1 MVRIL
6 IALCVLALLG
16 SGISFVIAQKSGASH
31 KAETHPVPVVTRQV
45 RQDDFKIYI
54 SSLGTVTP
62 EYSVMVKP
70 QISGQLTKILFTEG
84 QAVKAGDVLAEIDPR
99 SYQAE
104 LLQYEGQLARDVA
117 LLENAK
123 IDLNRYQL
131 LWEKNS
137 VSRQILDTQIA
148 LVNQYEGV
156 IQLDQG
162 LVEIA
167 KVNLSYC
174 TITAPIDGQ
183 VGLRL
188 IDEGN
193 LIQAGSNSAIAVIN
207 TLDPISV
214 LFSIPGDGAP
224 KIIQK
229 FSQNQALI
237 VEIYNSELGTLLTS
251 GKLVAIDNQID
262 PATGTIKLKAQ
273 FDNSQNILFP
283 NQFVNVKL
291 LLDTLEQATIIPTAA
306 IEYGPN
312 GAFVYKLEEES
323 KVKIIPVEIVAT
335 SGDDTVIATPLAKDT
350 EVVVQG
356 ADKLT
361 DGATVSASGK
371 IYKP

>member
-6 IALCVLALLG
+6 IAIGVLVLLG
-16 SGISFVIAQKSGASH
+16 LGTSFIIEQKSGASH
-31 KAETHPVPVVTRQV
+31 KAETHPLPVVTRQV

-54 SSLGTVTP
+54 SSLGLVTP

-70 QISGQLTKILFTEG
+70 QISGQLIKILFTEG
-84 QAVKAGDVLAEIDPR
+84 QTVKAGDVLAEIDPR
-99 SYQAE
+99 SYRAE

-123 IDLNRYQL
+123 IDLSRYQL

-207 TLDPISV
+207 TLDPIGV
-214 LFSIPGDGAP
+214 LFSVSGDVAP

-229 FSQNQALI
+229 FSQNQPLI
-237 VEIYNSELGTLLTS
+237 VEIYNSELGTLLTT
-251 GKLVAIDNQID
+251 GKLIAIDNQID
-262 PATGTIKLKAQ
+262 QTTGTIKLKSQ
-273 FDNSQNILFP
+273 FDNSRNILFP

-312 GAFVYKLEEES
+312 GAFVYKLEEEN

-361 DGATVSASGK
+361 DGATVSASRK
-371 IYKP
+371 T